1 MKEAILMNINFRN
14 LIDELRN
21 IVFINSSDIYENI
34 QNDLIILCDSN
45 FTCYKANM
53 EIIACRK
60 EVDIDYK
67 KIAYFEN
74 MARTVGEMRVNSKLN
89 INKII
94 HKMFSKVKEYE
105 TETWMSDDIVY
116 SIGEML
122 DRISIEYIKQNHY
135 STIHDGEVKTI
146 NSKIWQDRVK
156 NYLTKKL
163 DEIAKKGFY
172 ELNVESRTYKF

>member
-1 MKEAILMNINFRN
+1 MKDAILMNIDFTN
-14 LIDELRN
+14 LIENLKTV
-21 IVFINSSDIYENI
+21 VFKDHSDVFEAI
-34 QNDLIILCDSN
+34 QTDLVILADSN

-53 EIIACRK
+53 EIIKARK
-60 EVDIDYK
+60 DYDIDFK

-89 INKII
+89 INKTI
-94 HKMFSKVKEYE
+94 HKLFPNEVSVE

-135 STIHDGEVKTI
+135 SDVNDDPSKIE

-156 NYLTKKL
+156 KYLTQKL
-163 DEIAKKGFY
+163 DEIVKKGFY